1 MFILGLWHPT
11 SGALGKGVGNAAWPW
26 ESALMAWPNGKAEPA
41 PLGSRGAHVPESCW
55 WGVHSTTPPTTAA
68 PAFPSPALPRLFWG
82 WCWPLEELSDASWES
97 WGFRS
102 LPMALESE
110 HWLLLNCLGP
120 RRRGAGKIRGLQ
132 HPWQVPWETM
142 QKAHLGYWW
151 HGVQGRI
158 RTGRAM

>member
-1 MFILGLWHPT
+1 METQPGLGNLLLWPGLIERLHLLLWGQEVPM
-11 SGALGKGVGNAAWPW
+11 SQRAAGGG
-26 ESALMAWPNGKAEPA
+26 SIA
-41 PLGSRGAHVPESCW
+41 P
-55 WGVHSTTPPTTAA
+55 PPTTAA
-68 PAFPSPALPRLFWG
+68 PAFPSPALPRRFWG

-102 LPMALESE
+102 PPMALESE

-120 RRRGAGKIRGLQ
+120 RRHGAGKIRGLQ
-132 HPWQVPWETM
+132 HPWQVPRETM